1 MPRDVLIL
9 STREPE
15 LAAFVDAGAGIAP
28 DLRVRTL
35 ENGAV
40 TEIVDRRGSAVL
52 SVQGPEFVENVAE
65 VARLAPWAS
74 ADGPLWWTEAW
85 APWGADGDVGI
96 AIARAFAAAVGA
108 QVIVEDGS

>member
-15 LAAFVDAGAGIAP
+15 LAAFVDAGAAVAP

-35 ENGAV
+35 EHGAV
-40 TEIVDRRGSAVL
+40 TEVVDRRGAAVL
-52 SVQGPEFVENVAE
+52 SVQGSELVENAE
-65 VARLAPWAS
+65 EIARLAPWAS
-74 ADGPLWWTEAW
+74 TVGPVWWTEAW
-85 APWGADGDVGI
+85 APWGADGDVGV
-96 AIARAFAAAVGA
+96 AIARAFATALDA